1 MARET
6 ELKMR
11 TVKVNPFK
19 KGCNRI
25 PNESNKK
32 AALNGIPMN
41 APFPITINTTIIT
54 NKNIEANKQILK
66 SFFILISIVKI
77 EGFIFPKMKKLIC
90 GNIENNYC

>member
-32 AALNGIPMN
+32 AALNGIPTN
-41 APFPITINTTIIT
+41 VPFSISTKTAIIT
-54 NKNIEANKQILK
+54 NRKMEAYKQILK
-66 SFFILISIVKI
+66 NFFILIGIVK
-77 EGFIFPKMKKLIC
+77 
-90 GNIENNYC
+90 

>member
-19 KGCNRI
+19 KGCNLM
-25 PNESNKK
+25 PNARKKK
-32 AALNGIPMN
+32 AALNGIPTS
-41 APFPITINTTIIT
+41 APFPITIKTAIAT
-54 NKNIEANKQILK
+54 NRKMEANKQILK
-66 SFFILISIVKI
+66 SFFILISIVKR
-77 EGFIFPKMKKLIC
+77 EGFIFPKTKKLSY

>member
-32 AALNGIPMN
+32 TALNGIPTN
-41 APFPITINTTIIT
+41 APFSISTKTAIVT
-54 NKNIEANKQILK
+54 NRKMEAYKQILK
-66 SFFILISIVKI
+66 SFFILIGIIKR
-77 EGFIFPKMKKLIC
+77 EGSFSLKRRSLVVVI
-90 GNIENNYC
+90 

>member
-32 AALNGIPMN
+32 AALNGIPTN
-41 APFPITINTTIIT
+41 APFPITIKTAIA
-54 NKNIEANKQILK
+54 KNRKIEANKQILK
-66 SFFILISIVKI
+66 SFFILIGIVKR
-77 EGFIFPKMKKLIC
+77 EGSFSLKRRSLVVVI
-90 GNIENNYC
+90 

>member
-25 PNESNKK
+25 PNESKKK
-32 AALNGIPMN
+32 AALNGIPTS
-41 APFPITINTTIIT
+41 APFPITIKTAIAT
-54 NKNIEANKQILK
+54 NKKMEANKQILK
-66 SFFILISIVKI
+66 SFFILIGIVKR
-77 EGFIFPKMKKLIC
+77 EGFIFPKTKNLSY

>member
-32 AALNGIPMN
+32 AALNGIPTN
-41 APFPITINTTIIT
+41 APFSISTKTAIVT
-54 NKNIEANKQILK
+54 NRKMEAYKQILK
-66 SFFILISIVKI
+66 SFFILIGIIKR
-77 EGFIFPKMKKLIC
+77 EGSFSLKRRSLVVVI
-90 GNIENNYC
+90 

>member
-19 KGCNRI
+19 KGCNRM

-32 AALNGIPMN
+32 AALNGIPTN
-41 APFPITINTTIIT
+41 APLFITIKTAINT

-66 SFFILISIVKI
+66 SFFILISIVKR
-77 EGFIFPKMKKLIC
+77 EWFIFPKMKKLSC

>member
-32 AALNGIPMN
+32 AALNGIPTN
-41 APFPITINTTIIT
+41 APFPITIKTAIAINR
-54 NKNIEANKQILK
+54 KMEANKQILK
-66 SFFILISIVKI
+66 SFFILIGIVKR
-77 EGFIFPKMKKLIC
+77 EGSFSLKRRSLVVVI
-90 GNIENNYC
+90 